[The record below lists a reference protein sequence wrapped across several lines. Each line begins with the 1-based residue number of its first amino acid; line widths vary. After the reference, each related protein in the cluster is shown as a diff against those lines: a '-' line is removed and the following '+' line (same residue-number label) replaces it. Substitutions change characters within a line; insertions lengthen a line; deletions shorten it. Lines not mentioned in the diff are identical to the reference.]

1 MADTNHPLKLQTIR
15 IPLTAMPT
23 DISNLREEYTR
34 ATLTREDVADNPIA
48 QFREWLDAAIEADL
62 PEPNAMTLAT
72 ADKQGRPDSRV
83 VLLKELDTG
92 FVLYTNYESQK
103 GQALHENPH
112 AALTFWWEPM
122 ERQVRVQGRAER
134 VSAEQSDAYFAKR
147 PRSSQLGAWT
157 SPQSRVIDD
166 RSVLEDNWDQVNERF
181 GDEGEVARPPHWGGI
196 RIVPHTIEFWQ
207 GRPSRLHDRL
217 RYRHIDANSD
227 ANGSDA
233 SSWTIERLAP

>member
-1 MADTNHPLKLQTIR
+1 MADTNHPLKFRTIR

-23 DISNLREEYTR
+23 DIANLREEYTR
-34 ATLTREDVADNPIA
+34 ATLTREDVADDPIV

-181 GDEGEVARPPHWGGI
+181 GEEGKVPRPPHWGGI

-217 RYRHIDANSD
+217 RYRRTDANSD
-227 ANGSDA
+227 ANSTEVG
-233 SSWTIERLAP
+233 SWTIERLAP